1 MKSVFYDKS
10 VGGFYIS
17 ERTIPDSAKQRG
29 AIEQMISVSYVLEL
43 VQTAFNEGAV
53 SGYHCCADLD
63 LPYHLRDVKA
73 KLEKL
78 K

>member
-17 ERTIPDSAKQRG
+17 ERTIPESVKQRG
-29 AIEQMISVSYVLEL
+29 VVEQMISASYVIEL
-43 VQTAFNEGAV
+43 VQAAFMEGAQAEC
-53 SGYHCCADLD
+53 HDCADLD